1 MCLHSFFTIHFVSF
15 WFLLFSFSSKK
26 HLSGNCFTTLIILT
40 YQTFY
45 KVWEES
51 QLILKNILYSVY
63 GAESRQDILYS
74 ILKDSL
80 KTEDV
85 AKMENDAAK
94 NSHEVYQALRNSRG
108 LHDSYLYRFVLIQ
121 VI

>member
-26 HLSGNCFTTLIILT
+26 HLSGNCFTTLII
-40 YQTFY
+40 Y
-45 KVWEES
+45 KVFKVGKES
-51 QLILKNILYSVY
+51 QLIIKIILYSVY

-108 LHDSYLYRFVLIQ
+108 LHDSYLYRFV
-121 VI
+121 